1 MDPWLYWLVTA
12 GVLGVVEIFT
22 LTAALGILG
31 VAALVTAGTAALGL
45 SVPLQFVVFTAT
57 ATASL
62 LFVRPFVVRH
72 VLAPPSAARFGVE
85 ALVGQTARTV
95 SEVTALD
102 GRVRIGGEEWTAR
115 SYDETQT
122 IPPGTAVDVMKIS
135 GATAFVY
142 PRE

>member
-1 MDPWLYWLVTA
+1 MDAWLYWLVTA

-45 SVPLQFVVFTAT
+45 SVPLQFVVFTVT
-57 ATASL
+57 ATVSL
-62 LFVRPFVVRH
+62 LLVRPFVVRH
-72 VLAPPSAARFGVE
+72 VLAPPSAERFGVE

-95 SEVTALD
+95 SQVTALD
-102 GRVRIGGEEWTAR
+102 GRVRIGGEEWSAR

-122 IPPGTAVDVMKIS
+122 IPPGTAVDVMEIS

-142 PRE
+142 SRE